1 MHGLRFPPWK
11 ESPFT
16 RRRLV
21 RPCTKDV
28 DVCRFQWDPFLSRP
42 NLVEWSSGVL
52 KDVVPCEMV
61 VARVK
66 PKSGRVAWSGVES
79 AMRMLG
85 WEHGYC
91 TIGSFVR
98 VEGLTALVSPYVTL
112 RYLTP
117 LTTPTSYAAMRGE
130 VNECWCWWNI

>member
-1 MHGLRFPPWK
+1 M
-11 ESPFT
+11 
-16 RRRLV
+16 
-21 RPCTKDV
+21 
-28 DVCRFQWDPFLSRP
+28 
-42 NLVEWSSGVL
+42 

-98 VEGLTALVSPYVTL
+98 VEGLTALVSPYVML

-117 LTTPTSYAAMRGE
+117 LTTPKSYAAMRGE